1 MLDLNYPKSKDGLKQ
16 LYVNVSASI
25 NSKSLSINS
34 KSCRTF
40 NHINTIFFSF
50 KSNILIQNTKI
61 S

>member
-40 NHINTIFFSF
+40 NHIKRYDFFF
-50 KSNILIQNTKI
+50 FQK
-61 S
+61 